1 MSKKMEIKPLKV
13 DMPNEMQDFI
23 LKQVE
28 PQLRQFDDNPTM
40 DLNLEPTVLN
50 LAETLKKQYQG
61 VWQVVIINGTYS
73 AFSAYVQ
80 QRLYHMKVGRFV
92 ILVWQSSS
100 Y

>member
-1 MSKKMEIKPLKV
+1 MSRKTEIKPLKV
-13 DMPNEMQDFI
+13 DMPRDMQDFI
-23 LKQVE
+23 LYQAE
-28 PQLRQFDDNPTM
+28 RQLRKFEENPKM
-40 DLNLEPTVLN
+40 ELNLEPTVQN
-50 LAETLKKQYQG
+50 LADALKKQYQG

-80 QRLYHMKVGRFV
+80 QRLFHMKYGRFV